1 MMREITWTDFEDYLM
16 PRATWAKERVL
27 GRAFPT
33 VARYPLVEIGD
44 SKTGIR
50 FLLWDGIR
58 VGRNGS
64 PR

>member
-1 MMREITWTDFEDYLM
+1 MSLKFQLM
-16 PRATWAKERVL
+16 VVPIPEAVRIR
-27 GRAFPT
+27 